1 MSACLLC
8 SAPDSEEHSMLHCP
22 GPQNTSLLEQIR
34 NDTSFEITRYI
45 NTLRPGLHKS
55 MATTYRDLAL
65 SPSYTASQPQRV
77 WKGLLSP
84 NQLNT
89 LLQQHNITPTTPH
102 DSMLLKCMKH
112 IQRLLA
118 IGYKNIRNQ
127 LTAHMYPSRYCTPAA
142 EPPTTAQTLTI
153 TERLTQPTITTLF
166 PSKHSNQ
173 RQHDSRAAFRSI
185 LRPSQR
191 QRAQKTPTADTAT
204 TSSASRTLPPNT
216 IRTQRQRTDIRII
229 HPTTKPTGL
238 YFSAEWNPGIT
249 NPALRGTTI
258 YTQQPTTATPQVAT
272 DSLASTT
279 IIPLLRDN
287 KHTQPTN
294 EVKRQTTTA
303 VRFLQT
309 TQSPSGLQSPNPP
322 QHENALN
329 GVLDGD

>member
-1 MSACLLC
+1 
-8 SAPDSEEHSMLHCP
+8 
-22 GPQNTSLLEQIR
+22 
-34 NDTSFEITRYI
+34 
-45 NTLRPGLHKS
+45 
-55 MATTYRDLAL
+55 
-65 SPSYTASQPQRV
+65 
-77 WKGLLSP
+77 
-84 NQLNT
+84 
-89 LLQQHNITPTTPH
+89 
-102 DSMLLKCMKH
+102 MLLKCMKH

-127 LTAHMYPSRYCTPAA
+127 LTAHMYPSRYSTPAA
-142 EPPTTAQTLTI
+142 EPPTTAQMLTI

-173 RQHDSRAAFRSI
+173 RQHDSRAAFRNI

-191 QRAQKTPTADTAT
+191 QQAQKTPTADTTT

-216 IRTQRQRTDIRII
+216 IRTHRQRTDIRII

-249 NPALRGTTI
+249 NPALQGPTPPNQSPPKQMQTGI
-258 YTQQPTTATPQVAT
+258 CTQQPTTATPQVAT
-272 DSLASTT
+272 DSLASKTT
-279 IIPLLRDN
+279 IPLLRDN